1 MNPKS
6 EITKTELECIRFYM
20 GDSEIVNKGIF
31 KGGLKAYNTINALL
45 HLGEG
50 NEIEKI
56 AEGKEIKLEDTDHVK
71 SYIYLIVHILFA
83 MEKYKNANKNENR
96 KLITYRID
104 RASAVD
110 HMKHNKFVQGF
121 YSTCKWGFLEEYA
134 HSKENI
140 ILLEIHRDENV
151 PYLDFEKIFES
162 FYAKPQEAEIL
173 LPFHTRIKS
182 VNEIQMSN
190 EEKEKYVD
198 KNGNP
203 PIGKYAVTL
212 VSGYNDEDTDASYS
226 DIQDVYNEI
235 TSEETVAYIKKCINI
250 LMKKEVLSDEDKK
263 FYCEWK
269 KKFHSYVK
277 KALNLKLKIS
287 SNEIV

>member
-1 MNPKS
+1 
-6 EITKTELECIRFYM
+6 
-20 GDSEIVNKGIF
+20 
-31 KGGLKAYNTINALL
+31 
-45 HLGEG
+45 
-50 NEIEKI
+50 
-56 AEGKEIKLEDTDHVK
+56 
-71 SYIYLIVHILFA
+71 
-83 MEKYKNANKNENR
+83 
-96 KLITYRID
+96 
-104 RASAVD
+104 
-110 HMKHNKFVQGF
+110 MKHNKFVQGF

-140 ILLEIHRDENV
+140 VLLEIHRDENV

-182 VNEIQMSN
+182 VNKIQMSN

-212 VSGYNDEDTDASYS
+212 VSGYNDED
-226 DIQDVYNEI
+226 
-235 TSEETVAYIKKCINI
+235 
-250 LMKKEVLSDEDKK
+250 KK

-269 KKFHSYVK
+269 KKFHSYIK